1 MKEMTKNIASV
12 QSHNVFMQAAAVAIT
27 TAIVTLW
34 YRRTFFTP
42 ALQLKLQTN
51 ASTA

>member
-1 MKEMTKNIASV
+1 
-12 QSHNVFMQAAAVAIT
+12 VAMT

-42 ALQLKLQTN
+42 ALQLRLETQESLR
-51 ASTA
+51 ARD